1 MTGIEFHGDTLLVD
15 VNINW
20 VRIVQIVDE
29 QIELFGSGQL

>member
-20 VRIVQIVDE
+20 VQIVQTADE
-29 QIELFGSGQL
+29 QIELSASGQL